1 MKARRYL
8 VVAGL
13 VAASVILLGGC
24 TFIFNNSDW
33 EGYVA
38 DLSITVEW
46 GGDVSNVDLYVTY
59 PYPADENPIDDW
71 GTPTYGSTLDSY
83 DGHLAT
89 GFGDDG
95 FFPEDG
101 TDREGVSDAS
111 GWYLESSYGAGP
123 AVEVTQES
131 HDGDGPET
139 IVIREFPFDTTGA
152 SFNTSPSAENG
163 LPAGSTYAWVGVM
176 EVYVYAQDGQLAYSN
191 GAGANPVI
199 TIRNAQDD
207 IISELMTPTYADLE
221 GASVA
226 RINLFVE
233 KNGEKQYRFY
243 QVLPQIERYTDDG
256 QFRSVVGG
264 DVETTGEV
272 INVRGNAL

>member
-1 MKARRYL
+1 M
-8 VVAGL
+8 
-13 VAASVILLGGC
+13 
-24 TFIFNNSDW
+24 
-33 EGYVA
+33 
-38 DLSITVEW
+38 
-46 GGDVSNVDLYVTY
+46 
-59 PYPADENPIDDW
+59 
-71 GTPTYGSTLDSY
+71 
-83 DGHLAT
+83 
-89 GFGDDG
+89 
-95 FFPEDG
+95 
-101 TDREGVSDAS
+101 
-111 GWYLESSYGAGP
+111 
-123 AVEVTQES
+123 
-131 HDGDGPET
+131 
-139 IVIREFPFDTTGA
+139 PFDTTGA